1 MPVDAHYP
9 SHMEIVPGTTDE
21 AATVANLWVS
31 LAEEQT
37 DYGSRVEPASN
48 HASVREAASRHA
60 VAGGLL
66 VARVGEDDADADGDA
81 GTGGDIV
88 GFVMFHVEDE
98 SGGGRRGV
106 VENLYVLPGYR
117 NRGIGGRLLAGAERR
132 LADRGAE
139 FVSLEAMADNED
151 ARRFYRRQGYDAH
164 RVRLEKPLES
174 DNLSKDGG

>member
-1 MPVDAHYP
+1 MPLDAHWY
-9 SHMEIVPGTTDE
+9 SHMEIVPGTTDD
-21 AATVANLWVS
+21 ASTVANLWVS

-37 DYGSRVEPASN
+37 DYGSRVDPASN
-48 HASVREAASRHA
+48 RASVREAASHHA

-66 VARVGEDDADADGDA
+66 VARDGDA
-81 GTGGDIV
+81 GTDGDSDAGTDGDVV

-98 SGGGRRGV
+98 NGGGRRGV
-106 VENLYVLPGYR
+106 VENLYVVPGFR

-132 LADRGAE
+132 LTHRGAE

-151 ARRFYRRQGYDAH
+151 ARRFYRREGYDPH

>member
-1 MPVDAHYP
+1 MPLDAHWY
-9 SHMEIVPGTTDE
+9 SHMEIVPGTTDD
-21 AATVANLWVS
+21 ASTVANLWVS

-37 DYGSRVEPASN
+37 DYGSRVDPASN
-48 HASVREAASRHA
+48 RASVREAASHHA

-66 VARVGEDDADADGDA
+66 VARDGDA
-81 GTGGDIV
+81 GTDGDVV

-98 SGGGRRGV
+98 NGGGRRGV
-106 VENLYVLPGYR
+106 VENLYVVPGFR

-132 LADRGAE
+132 LTHRGAE

-151 ARRFYRRQGYDAH
+151 ARRFYRREGYDPH